1 MKTKLYA
8 KRCRLMNEL
17 ISLENELDRQPVESK
32 RKLLKARIDLISK
45 EITDNMNKSVN
56 LN

>member
-45 EITDNMNKSVN
+45 EITDNMNESVN